1 MNSSANPNP
10 TAAAP
15 PAGKSQDS
23 LPAKAVAW
31 ARQNLFNNWQSSL
44 ITVVLG
50 ALAVWLGLRGLRF
63 LLFTSNW
70 APVRTNLTLLMVGTF
85 PRDEQWR
92 IVVQLLLLATAVGLF
107 WGAAISAAKQ
117 RAQQAGLEF
126 SVEPIWKVAKRW
138 WALLMFL
145 VILVVPGKA
154 WNFVLTVLFGKY
166 GLRGLT
172 ETWLP
177 LADRWFQSSG
187 AGNGF
192 RGLTETWLP
201 LLITVAAIMII
212 FTLREI
218 VRRVSN
224 ILRSLSWVLGYVLS
238 VAAWQVVSGTGGSGW
253 WWLAGLLAY
262 LAVRLVNQLR
272 DRYPNN
278 LLLADNLYRL
288 GLTLVAIAVATTA
301 AWLLYI
307 PLTTPETLAGIGWD
321 KWSGFHLNLVAT
333 AIAIVAAFPL
343 GMLLAL
349 GRRSKLPVIKWLS
362 VTYIELVRG
371 VPLIGLL
378 FVGNTIV
385 GHFIDFSHN
394 IDNSVF
400 FFDWFDWLF
409 EFFRDTSSPLS
420 QISRAIAVMTIFTS
434 AYLAEI
440 IRGGLASLSRG
451 QLEAGQAIGLS
462 ATQNTRLILLP
473 QAITAVI
480 PSLVGQFISLL
491 KDSTLL
497 SVIAV
502 LEILRA
508 RYNLHQQPAFTSL
521 GVAETLVFIGFAF
534 WAVAYTMS
542 IESQRLEKKL
552 GVGTR

>member
-10 TAAAP
+10 PAAAAATLPAAAP
-15 PAGKSQDS
+15 PAGKNQDT
-23 LPAKAVAW
+23 LPAKAVAKAWAW
-31 ARQNLFNNWQSSL
+31 ARQNLFNNWHSSL

-92 IVVQLLLLATAVGLF
+92 IVAQLLLLATAVGLF

-117 RAQQAGLEF
+117 RAVQAGLEF
-126 SVEPIWKVAKRW
+126 SVEPIWQVIKRW
-138 WALLMFL
+138 WALLAFL
-145 VILVVPGKA
+145 AAL
-154 WNFVLTVLFGKY
+154 LL
-166 GLRGLT
+166 LT
-172 ETWLP
+172 ETW
-177 LADRWFQSSG
+177 R
-187 AGNGF
+187 
-192 RGLTETWLP
+192 P
-201 LLITVAAIMII
+201 LLVAVAAIVVI
-212 FTLREI
+212 FALREI
-218 VRRVSN
+218 VRQVGKT
-224 ILRSLSWVLGYVLS
+224 LRSLAWVLGYLLS

-262 LAVRLVNQLR
+262 LAVRLVNQLY
-272 DRYPNN
+272 DRYPANP
-278 LLLADNLYRL
+278 LLADSRSRL
-288 GLTLVAIAVATTA
+288 GLTLLAIAAATA
-301 AWLLYI
+301 AARLLYI
-307 PLTTPETLAGIGWD
+307 PLTMPEVLAGIGWD

-385 GHFIDFSHN
+385 GHFIDLSHN

-400 FFDWFDWLF
+400 FFDWFDWVF

-508 RYNLHQQPAFTSL
+508 RYNLHQQPEFTSL

>member
-1 MNSSANPNP
+1 MNSLANPNP
-10 TAAAP
+10 PAAP
-15 PAGKSQDS
+15 ATVQASSSRLAEP
-23 LPAKAVAW
+23 VAW
-31 ARQNLFNNWQSSL
+31 VRQNLFNNWYNSL

-50 ALAVWLGLRGLRF
+50 TLAVWLGWLGLRF

-92 IVVQLLLLATAVGLF
+92 IVAQLLLLATAVGLF
-107 WGAAISAAKQ
+107 WGAAISAARQ
-117 RAQQAGLEF
+117 RALHAGLEF
-126 SVEPIWKVAKRW
+126 SAEPIWRVARRW
-138 WALLMFL
+138 WALLAFL
-145 VILVVPGKA
+145 AAL
-154 WNFVLTVLFGKY
+154 LL
-166 GLRGLT
+166 
-172 ETWLP
+172 
-177 LADRWFQSSG
+177 
-187 AGNGF
+187 
-192 RGLTETWLP
+192 LTETWLP
-201 LLITVAAIMII
+201 LLITVVAIVII
-212 FTLREI
+212 ASLREI
-218 VRRVSN
+218 VRRVGKT
-224 ILRSLSWVLGYVLS
+224 LRSLAWILGYVLG
-238 VAAWQVVSGTGGSGW
+238 VAAWQVVSGTGGSAW

-262 LAVRLVNQLR
+262 LSILLVNQLY
-272 DRYPNN
+272 DRYPSNP
-278 LLLADNLYRL
+278 LLANSLSRL
-288 GLTLVAIAVATTA
+288 GLTLAVIAAAISA
-301 AWLLYI
+301 ARLLYI
-307 PLTTPETLAGIGWD
+307 PLGFAGIGWD

-349 GRRSKLPVIKWLS
+349 GRRSKLRVIKWLS

-385 GHFIDFSHN
+385 GHFIDFTHD
-394 IDNSVF
+394 IENSLSVTDWFDDTFLEAPIRWLGLRWVESTVEPVFVF
-400 FFDWFDWLF
+400 FFDRFDSVF